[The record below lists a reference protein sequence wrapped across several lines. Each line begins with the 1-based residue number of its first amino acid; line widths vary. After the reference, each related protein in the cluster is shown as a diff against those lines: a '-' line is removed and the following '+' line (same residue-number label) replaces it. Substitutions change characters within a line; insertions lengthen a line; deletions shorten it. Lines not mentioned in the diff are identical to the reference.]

1 MQTNQEQTMLPGA
14 AQSYSV
20 EVAGKMNPRLPSTTT
35 PYTVVTLL
43 YSWNHPRKG
52 HEVDKMQVNMIVQ
65 SPRAAIE
72 RAKAAATNL
81 GIKVNTK
88 EVKQVLS
95 NKYEKPHVGRKQ
107 IAKGLRAKE
116 KKLP

>member
-1 MQTNQEQTMLPGA
+1 MKTNQEQSTVPGA

-20 EVAGKMNPRLPSTTT
+20 EVAGKMNPRLPPITT
-35 PYTVVTLL
+35 PYTVVTLT
-43 YSWNHPRKG
+43 YSWKNPRKDTM
-52 HEVDKMQVNMIVQ
+52 DKMQVNMIVQ

-95 NKYEKPHVGRKQ
+95 NKYEKPHTGRKQ
-107 IAKGLRAKE
+107 IAKAL
-116 KKLP
+116 KKMNEGKG